1 MNGKTPNKLL
11 HQPGTNYKILV
22 IDDSIEHI
30 KILIELLEKQ
40 YDVYFAKSGQQGLT
54 LLPEI
59 NPDLILLDIVM
70 PEMDGFAVCR
80 EIKRDPRWNNTP
92 VIFISAQNEDEDEA
106 AGLELGAIDYVTK
119 PFKPAIVK
127 ARIRNHLQLRAAM
140 LELERLYSL
149 ALDANPITG
158 LAGNNTIHR
167 YIENRL
173 NENESFSVAYADID
187 NFKAFNDKYGFG
199 RGDEVIRFTAETLN
213 KAVEKSTSTNCF
225 VGHIGGDDFIL
236 VVPSEHCHFITE
248 AVVRLFD
255 RGITSFYNK
264 EDSENHCIKSVNR
277 LGEPQTF
284 PIMTIS
290 LAVVDLGTGKYTTF
304 LEVNDA
310 CAELKKQAKTI
321 DGSAICHD
329 RRK

>member
-1 MNGKTPNKLL
+1 MQQTDVTK
-11 HQPGTNYKILV
+11 KILI

-30 KILIELLEKQ
+30 KILIALLEHQ
-40 YDVYFAKSGQQGLT
+40 YDVYFAKSGKQGLQ
-54 LLPEI
+54 LLPSI

-80 EIKRDPRWNNTP
+80 EIKLNEQWREIP
-92 VIFISAQNEDEDEA
+92 VIFISAQIADEDET

-119 PFKPAIVK
+119 PFKPAIVQ

-140 LELERLYSL
+140 QELERLYSL

-158 LAGNNTIHR
+158 LAGNNTIAK
-167 YIENRL
+167 YIENKL
-173 NENESFSVAYADID
+173 NEDDTVCVIYADID

-199 RGDEVIRFTAETLN
+199 RGDEVIRFTAEILN
-213 KAVEKSTSTNCF
+213 KAAEKATNSDSF

-236 VVPSEHCHFITE
+236 VVPSEHSHSIAE
-248 AVVRLFD
+248 AIVRNFD
-255 RGITSFYNK
+255 EGITQFYNP
-264 EDSENHCIKSVNR
+264 EDSNTKCIHSVNR
-277 LGEPQTF
+277 QGEPQTY

-290 LAVVDLGTGKYTTF
+290 LAVIDLSKKKYANF

-310 CAELKKQAKTI
+310 CAEVKEKAKTVV
-321 DGSAICHD
+321 GSAICFD